1 MSWPDEKQQGKRL
14 LLAMITIMTV
24 VPIVAAVLLVSGI
37 FLLEFIWGG
46 EEAVARAMTEWDK
59 PSPYAQDGRFII
71 GLILM
76 GCIAAGIPVATCY
89 RFFVKTGYLTKR
101 TLDGIDQGQL
111 PVIGGYLNPFSYLF
125 FIWSGIYGAYIGYQ
139 QSIYILMVFF
149 GVGGIW
155 FIYLGFQELIRW
167 YRGKK

>member
-1 MSWPDEKQQGKRL
+1 MSWPDEKQQGKRV
-14 LLAMITIMTV
+14 LLAMIMIMTV

-76 GCIAAGIPVATCY
+76 GCIAAGIPVATWY

-111 PVIGGYLNPFSYLF
+111 PVIGGYWKPVMYLSYA
-125 FIWSGIYGAYIGYQ
+125 GGGAFGAHLGFKEDNYIFTAFMA
-139 QSIYILMVFF
+139 L
-149 GVGGIW
+149 GGIW
-155 FIYLGFQELIRW
+155 FAYQGFQELMCW

>member
-1 MSWPDEKQQGKRL
+1 MSWPDEKQQGKRV
-14 LLAMITIMTV
+14 LLAMIMIMTV

-76 GCIAAGIPVATCY
+76 GCIAAGIPVATWY

-111 PVIGGYLNPFSYLF
+111 PVIGGYLKPFSYLF

>member
-76 GCIAAGIPVATCY
+76 GCIAAGIPVATWY

-101 TLDGIDQGQL
+101 TLDSVDQGQL
-111 PVIGGYLNPFSYLF
+111 PGISKYLVPFVYLF
-125 FIWSGIYGAYIGYQ
+125 LGWGFVNGAYDSFQ
-139 QSIYILMVFF
+139 QGTHILMVFL
-149 GVGGIW
+149 GAGGIW
-155 FIYLGFQELIRW
+155 FIYLSFQELIRC